1 MKWIL
6 DSFLAVGIPK
16 TTNPTHK
23 ETSANINDIHARGRT
38 FPPRR

>member
-1 MKWIL
+1 MQPDHGSVWPYL
-6 DSFLAVGIPK
+6 LK

-23 ETSANINDIHARGRT
+23 EKSANINDIHARGRT